1 MGNKIN
7 EMTLNEQERWLV
19 EKLQLNYAKQ
29 DDIKKLLATVRGGKR
44 IKIKERPN
52 DRLCA
57 ACQKH
62 M

>member
-1 MGNKIN
+1 
-7 EMTLNEQERWLV
+7 MTLNEQERWLV